1 MLYIVSTPIGNL
13 GDITLRALETLKLVD
28 VIAAEDTRH
37 TGQLLKHF
45 GISKPLT
52 SFFAHNENVKS
63 EYIVGLLKEGKK
75 VALVSDAGT
84 PGIADP
90 GFPLIRAVKEAG
102 LPITVIPGPCAAIA
116 GLSLSGLPN
125 HEFVFMGFLPV
136 KPGQRKKKLEE
147 SRTIG
152 KTTIFYES
160 PHRIEKTLKEIVDT
174 LGDMDVT
181 IARELTKTF
190 EEAYTMKA
198 SQWIKHISEK
208 PLKGE
213 IVMLLSF

>member
-28 VIAAEDTRH
+28 MIAAEDTRH

-52 SFFAHNENVKS
+52 SFFTHNEQSKTD
-63 EYIVGLLKEGKK
+63 YIVGLLKEGKK

-102 LPITVIPGPCAAIA
+102 LPICVIPGPCAAIA

-136 KPGQRKKKLEE
+136 KSGQRKKKLEE
-147 SRTIG
+147 SKAIG

-160 PHRIEKTLKEIVDT
+160 PHRIDKTLQEILDV
-174 LGDMDVT
+174 LGDIDVT

-190 EEAYTMKA
+190 EESRTMKA
-198 SQWIKHISEK
+198 SQWLITVDQK

-213 IVMLLSF
+213 IVLLLGY